1 MDVLLKHNEL
11 AELNRIVFCWL
22 PSHVGIKG
30 NDKADIAAKSALSL
44 NISDLNIP
52 FTDFKP
58 SINTFVHNKWQMSWN
73 AAVLNKLHSIKPSLG
88 EWQPNYRIDR
98 KEEVI
103 LARLR
108 IVHTYITHSFLLKGE
123 DWPLCIPCQEPFSVK
138 HFLLDCTDFRIIRS
152 RFYRVNGL
160 KELFDTVEPVRIFSF
175 LKEIGLYYKI

>member
-1 MDVLLKHNEL
+1 
-11 AELNRIVFCWL
+11 
-22 PSHVGIKG
+22 
-30 NDKADIAAKSALSL
+30 
-44 NISDLNIP
+44 
-52 FTDFKP
+52 
-58 SINTFVHNKWQMSWN
+58 MSWN
-73 AAVLNKLHSIKPSLG
+73 AAILNKIHSIKPSLG

-108 IVHTYITHSFLLKGE
+108 IGHKGE

-175 LKEIGLYYKI
+175 LKEIGLYNKI